1 MKIQNF
7 FGLAVGLALSASF
20 ASAGS
25 VTYTCDSGLTADGTC
40 AVLNSTIAGLYD
52 STFTNANASIYIQ
65 YGSTGLASSLQYYD
79 NVSYTAYVDAL
90 TAAEGDA
97 NDVTAV
103 NSLGGD
109 TTNPVVSG
117 SGVALTSALA
127 QALGL
132 STVAGSVGIQSAAG
146 ADPGGTCTLG
156 VDANCYNGIETLKS
170 ASGTWYYRSGAQGSG
185 TYDIYSAVEHET
197 DEVLGTSSCIT
208 GSDPSTIATS
218 VNCTNGTPSTAVSP
232 ADLFR
237 YSASGTRSYLGSANG
252 STAYFSIDGGVTD
265 IANYNNSPNGA
276 DYGDWDSAA
285 LRVQNAYGT
294 PDTTGTDITND
305 GGSEIA
311 VLDAVGY
318 NLVSSTPEP
327 GTIALLGGGLALL
340 GLMRRRRA

>member
-1 MKIQNF
+1 
-7 FGLAVGLALSASF
+7 VRR
-20 ASAGS
+20 
-25 VTYTCDSGLTADGTC
+25 V
-40 AVLNSTIAGLYD
+40 
-52 STFTNANASIYIQ
+52 
-65 YGSTGLASSLQYYD
+65 
-79 NVSYTAYVDAL
+79 
-90 TAAEGDA
+90 
-97 NDVTAV
+97 
-103 NSLGGD
+103 
-109 TTNPVVSG
+109 
-117 SGVALTSALA
+117 
-127 QALGL
+127 
-132 STVAGSVGIQSAAG
+132 
-146 ADPGGTCTLG
+146 
-156 VDANCYNGIETLKS
+156 
-170 ASGTWYYRSGAQGSG
+170 SG